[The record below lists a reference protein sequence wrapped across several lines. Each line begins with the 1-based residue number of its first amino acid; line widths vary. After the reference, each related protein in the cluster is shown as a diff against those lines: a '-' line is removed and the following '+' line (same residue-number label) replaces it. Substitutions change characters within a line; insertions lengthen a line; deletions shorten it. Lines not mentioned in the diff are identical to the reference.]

1 MKKLLLI
8 VLLVLAS
15 SAAAYTSTAVSSPAT
30 HPPAQA
36 ATPTPADSFPP
47 LVVSILPEQ
56 GAEQPLDQPLELT
69 FDQPMERDSVERAF
83 AIEPGASVDGVFTWL
98 DDRTVQFAFNDG
110 FQRGERYRVRVVE
123 TARSQAGAPLN
134 RPFEFNFS
142 AVGFL
147 EVANV
152 QPAAGATEV
161 LVDTTVVVMFN
172 RPVTPLA
179 ALGQGGA
186 LPDPLTFVP
195 PVTGQGKWLN
205 TATYQFTPNSPGF
218 QPATAYTARVA
229 RGLTDVTGQAVLVD
243 DYEWQFTTVS
253 PAVAASI
260 PANRDIHVSPTPVI
274 SVAFNQ
280 LMDHQSVEQN
290 LLLLDDATGQPVA
303 GDFGWQAGGLLPPLN
318 PTEMGGY
325 YGEAPPEPQP
335 VGQETVMFSPAEPL
349 TPGAAY
355 QLFLPKGVSSSLG
368 TVTSSDYSATF
379 TVSPQ
384 PAVLSSNPA
393 DGEQFA
399 DIWQGLEITFNAPMN
414 PASVVLGQ
422 NLIIEPK
429 VAATDVYTYWS
440 SSDTVMSV
448 NFPRREN
455 SAYTV
460 TLRSDI
466 EGRYGQPLGQET
478 VIRWQTLRQS
488 PYVFLVSPKIGVY
501 NGYQPETYIYMT
513 VRNVKQVNFELYRLP
528 AADFLRLSPQSYR
541 GFQAGYE
548 WDQYTPQASDRLG
561 QWQQPVEPAAY
572 ENYVYKV
579 DVSQAVAAGQ
589 PLPPGLYYL
598 EASVDP
604 ADFYPEA
611 QGSDPV
617 RAIDRQILIVTKRSL
632 IVKQG
637 RGDILTWLTDLQSG
651 QPVANTPISFTRP
664 DGQSS
669 EGVTDD
675 EGVATFTYQVT
686 PDNSYAEMFV
696 FSGNSAEPDDDFA
709 VVSNNW
715 SAGIE
720 TYDFSYLYEGGG
732 FTYSRPYGGLIY
744 TERRLYRP
752 GQTVY
757 FKGIARLDDDAR
769 YQVPTGLTAT
779 VNIYDSQYRQVY
791 SEVLPLNDFGSY
803 NGSFGLDEEASLGG
817 YQIEANLTDPVWQTV
832 SVGYNSFN
840 VAEYRKPE
848 FLVEATTDKSEYRA
862 GETIKLELEAS
873 FFSGGPVVNAPV
885 RWTLLSDNYY
895 FDYQGEGYYDFTNED
910 NIRSNDFNPN
920 YGYGFGQQIASGAGQ
935 TDADGRFSLE
945 IPADLTGRLTSQ
957 TFTFDLAVTGLNNQ
971 EVATQVRATVHK
983 GDFYVG
989 LRPVSSV
996 GRIGEPN
1003 EVEVLAVDW
1012 QSRPVAGQPVEVVV
1026 TRQDWYSVQQVDP
1039 EASRLSADEQY
1050 YWTNLVENVAVFTT
1064 TVTTAADGKA
1074 VASFTPDDGGS
1085 YKVYARAVDKND
1097 QQLFASTFIWV
1108 SGYQY
1113 VNWGQED
1120 HDRIELIADKPE
1132 YSTGD
1137 TANILVPHPYSGTVT
1152 ALVTL
1157 ERGHIHDH
1165 LVTQLQT
1172 NSDQLEIPIT
1182 ADMSP
1187 NIYVSVL
1194 MMKGMT
1200 RLAGEGQG
1208 EELPSFKMG
1217 YARLNINPAEKRLN
1231 ITLTPVAPPPDQGRA
1246 AAGVHAYLPGDTV
1259 NYEVKVTDFQGRPVE
1274 AELSLALIDKA
1285 VLTLAPDI
1293 PNQLDNAFWQRRA
1306 LDVRTGAS
1314 LTLALDRINRAL
1326 DERKGGGGGEGPGGP
1341 DSVRQ
1346 NFADTALWLADF
1358 TTDANG
1364 EGSFTATLPDNLT
1377 TWVLLAKGVT
1387 GDDTLVGEASVEI
1400 VTSKP
1405 LLVRSVTPR
1414 FVVVGDQVQM
1424 GLIAQNNTAATLTV
1438 TPVFTATGLEIGEW
1452 RIANSGEAW
1461 QPAGELAE
1469 IELAPGA
1476 EAKVEYQVTVP
1487 EAEEARLTMGVSAT
1501 GGDYSDA
1508 VAFSLPVYRL
1518 NTPETV
1524 ATVGVMPEDGTRQE
1538 GIVLPPPG
1546 KFDPNVGGL
1555 TVNIEPS
1562 LAAGMQAGLT
1572 YLRHFPYECVE
1583 QTVSTFLPN
1592 IFTYRVADQL
1602 GLAQSGL
1609 SDQLSRQVTI
1619 GLQKLYSQQNVDGG
1633 WGWWPGEASN
1643 PTLTAYVTLGL
1654 VEARRAGF
1662 TVEEWVLQNALS
1674 YLQASLVTPQ
1684 DIAASWQANQQAF
1697 ILYGLAE
1704 AGQSDLGRMVTLF
1717 DQREQLDYY
1726 GRAFLALAMH
1736 LADPTVSQID
1746 TLINDLTSGAV
1757 TSATGAH
1764 WEEQGV
1770 DAYAMNTDIRSTAI
1784 IIAAL
1789 ARIQPDHP
1797 LLPEV
1802 VRWLMTMRQQ
1812 AGYWSTTQ
1820 ETAWAIIGLTDWLVA
1835 SGELQADYRWQ
1846 VSLNGQPL
1854 GQGQANSTNL
1864 DQTTTL
1870 TASISTLL
1878 AGAVNRLA
1886 VERDSPPPTPPASGG
1901 GEGGGSSGRLYYA
1914 AYLTYAKPVHEV
1926 KALDRGII
1934 VSRQYSLATPSPSE
1948 GEGRGGG
1955 PINEANVGDF
1965 VQVKLT
1971 LIAPTDL
1978 NYVLVEDYLPAGV
1991 EAVDS
1996 SLATTSV
2003 VGQPPEFSQAGN
2015 AEPWGWW
2022 YFTHTDLRDEKAVLF
2037 ATYLPQG
2044 VYEYTYTVRA
2054 AIPGEY
2060 RVVPTH
2066 AEQMYFPEVFGRSD
2080 GGVFRVN
2087 E

>member
-8 VLLVLAS
+8 VLLVLTS
-15 SAAAYTSTAVSSPAT
+15 LVVAYTSTAVSSPVT

-36 ATPTPADSFPP
+36 ATPPPADSFPP
-47 LVVSILPEQ
+47 LVVSIAPER
-56 GAEQPLDQPLELT
+56 GAEQPLNQPLELT
-69 FDQPMERDSVERAF
+69 FDQPMDRASVESAF
-83 AIEPGASVDGVFTWL
+83 AIEPGASVDGALTWL

-110 FQRGERYRVRVVE
+110 FRRGERYRVRVVE
-123 TARSQAGAPLN
+123 TARSQAGVPLN

-152 QPAAGATEV
+152 QPAGGAAEI
-161 LVDTTVVVMFN
+161 LADTKVVVMFN
-172 RPVTPLA
+172 RPVVPLA
-179 ALGQGGA
+179 ALGQGGGQ
-186 LPDPLTFVP
+186 PDPLTFVP
-195 PVTGQGKWLN
+195 PVTGQGEWLN
-205 TATYQFTPNSPGF
+205 TAAYQFTPDSPGF

-229 RGLTDVTGQAVLVD
+229 QGLADVTGQAVLVD
-243 DYEWQFTTVS
+243 DFEWQFTTVS

-260 PANRDIHVSPTPVI
+260 PANGDIYVSPTPVI

-290 LLLLDDATGQPVA
+290 LLLLDDASGQPVP
-303 GDFGWQAGGLLPPLN
+303 GDFSWQAGGLLPPPDPADL
-318 PTEMGGY
+318 GGY
-325 YGEAPPEPQP
+325 PGETLPEPQP

-355 QLFLPKGVSSSLG
+355 QLLVPQGVSSSLG
-368 TVTSSDYSATF
+368 TVTGSDYSAAF

-384 PAVLSSNPA
+384 PVVLSSNPA

-414 PASVVLGQ
+414 PASVALGQ

-440 SSDTVMSV
+440 NSDTVLSV
-448 NFPRREN
+448 NFPRQEN

-478 VIRWQTLRQS
+478 VINWQTLRQS

-513 VRNVKQVNFELYRLP
+513 VRNVSQVNFELYRLP

-548 WDQYTPQASDRLG
+548 WDQYTPEASDLLG
-561 QWQQPVEPAAY
+561 QWQQPVEPAAF

-579 DVSQAVAAGQ
+579 DVSQAVTEGQ

-611 QGSDPV
+611 QNSDPAT
-617 RAIDRQILIVTKRSL
+617 AIDRQILIVTKRSL
-632 IVKQG
+632 TVKQG

-651 QPVANTPISFTRP
+651 QPVAEAPISFTRP

-669 EGVTDD
+669 QGVTDA
-675 EGVATFTYQVT
+675 EGVATFTYQAT

-696 FSGNSAEPDDDFA
+696 FSGNPDKPDDDFA
-709 VVSNNW
+709 VASNNW

-720 TYDFSYLYEGGG
+720 SYDFSHLYEGGG
-732 FTYSRPYGGLIY
+732 FTYSRPYGGVIY

-757 FKGIARLDDDAR
+757 FKGIVRLDDDAR
-769 YQVPTGLTAT
+769 YQIPTGLTTT
-779 VNIYDSQYRQVY
+779 VTIYDAQYRQIY
-791 SEVLPLNDFGSY
+791 SEALPLNEFGSF
-803 NGSFGLDEEASLGG
+803 NGSFVLDEEASLGG
-817 YQIEANLTDPVWQTV
+817 YQIEASLTDPVWQTV
-832 SVGYNSFN
+832 SVGYNSFS

-848 FLVEATTDKSEYRA
+848 FLVEAAADKSEYRA
-862 GETIKLELEAS
+862 GETIKLDLESS
-873 FFSGGPVVNAPV
+873 FFSGGPVANAPV

-920 YGYGFGQQIASGAGQ
+920 YSYGFGEQIASGAGQ
-935 TDADGRFSLE
+935 TDANGRFSLE

-971 EVATQVRATVHK
+971 EVAAQVRAIVHK

-989 LRPVSSV
+989 LQPVSSV

-1003 EVEVLAVDW
+1003 EVEVLVVDW
-1012 QSRPVAGQPVEVVV
+1012 QSRPVAGQAVEVVV

-1064 TVTTAADGKA
+1064 TVTTAADGTA

-1085 YKVYARAVDKND
+1085 YKVYARTVDQND

-1108 SGYQY
+1108 TGYQY

-1157 ERGHIHDH
+1157 ERGRIHDH
-1165 LVTQLQT
+1165 FVTELQT
-1172 NSDQLEIPIT
+1172 NSDQLEIPVT
-1182 ADMSP
+1182 AEMSP
-1187 NIYVSVL
+1187 NIYVSVFIV
-1194 MMKGMT
+1194 KGMT
-1200 RLAGEGQG
+1200 SPEAEGQG
-1208 EELPSFKMG
+1208 DDLPGFKMG
-1217 YARLNINPAEKRLN
+1217 YARLNVNPAEKRLN
-1231 ITLTPVAPPPDQGRA
+1231 ISLTPVTETDSGY
-1246 AAGVHAYLPGDTV
+1246 YLPGDEVT
-1259 NYEVKVTDFQGRPVE
+1259 YEVNVTDFQGRPVE

-1293 PNQLDNAFWQRRA
+1293 PDQLENAFWQRRA

-1346 NFADTALWLADF
+1346 NFADTAFWLADF

-1364 EGSFTATLPDNLT
+1364 QGSFEVTLPDNLT
-1377 TWVLLAKGVT
+1377 TWVLLTKGVT

-1414 FVVVGDQVQM
+1414 FVVVGDEVQI
-1424 GLIAQNNTAATLTV
+1424 GLIAQNNTAETLTV
-1438 TPVFTATGLEIGEW
+1438 TPVFSATGLEIGEW
-1452 RIANSGEAW
+1452 RRSLANSGEAW
-1461 QPAGELAE
+1461 QPASELAE

-1476 EAKVEYQVTVP
+1476 ETKVDYRVTVP
-1487 EAEEARLTMGVSAT
+1487 EAEEARLTMGVSAA
-1501 GGDYSDA
+1501 GSDYSDA

-1524 ATVGVMPEDGTRQE
+1524 ATVGVMPNDGTRQE

-1546 KFDPNVGGL
+1546 EFDPNVGGL

-1592 IFTYRVADQL
+1592 IFTARAVAQV
-1602 GLAQSGL
+1602 GL
-1609 SDQLSRQVTI
+1609 SQPELSDELDRQVTI

-1654 VEARRAGF
+1654 VEARREGF
-1662 TVEEWVLQNALS
+1662 TVEDWVLQNALS
-1674 YLQASLVTPQ
+1674 YLQASLVAPQ
-1684 DIAASWQANQQAF
+1684 DIAAPWQANQQAF
-1697 ILYGLAE
+1697 VLYVLAE
-1704 AGQSDLGRMVTLF
+1704 AGQSDLGRMMTLF
-1717 DQREQLDYY
+1717 DQRQQLDYY

-1736 LADPTVSQID
+1736 LADPTVSQIK
-1746 TLINDLTSGAV
+1746 TLINDLTSAAV

-1764 WEEQGV
+1764 WEEQAV
-1770 DAYAMNTDIRSTAI
+1770 DAYAMNTDVRSTAI

-1797 LLPEV
+1797 LLPEA
-1802 VRWLMTMRQQ
+1802 VRWLMTVRSRQQ

-1835 SGELQADYRWQ
+1835 SGDLEADYRWQ
-1846 VSLNGQPL
+1846 ASLNGQGL
-1854 GQGQANSTNL
+1854 GQGQADSTNL
-1864 DQTTTL
+1864 DQTTSL
-1870 TASISTLL
+1870 TTTITDLL

-1886 VERDSPPPTPPASGG
+1886 IERDSPPPASGG
-1901 GEGGGSSGRLYYA
+1901 GEGGDSSGSLYYA
-1914 AYLTYAKPVHEV
+1914 AYLSYARPVNEV

-1934 VSRQYSLATPSPSE
+1934 VSRQYSLDSSE
-1948 GEGRGGG
+1948 GEEEVA
-1955 PINEANVGDF
+1955 INEANVGDF

-2003 VGQPPEFSQAGN
+2003 VGQPPEISQAGSD
-2015 AEPWGWW
+2015 EPWGWW

-2060 RVVPTH
+2060 GVSPTH

-2080 GGVFRVN
+2080 GGVFRVK